1 MLPLTCG
8 EMNIGKNAGTADDE
22 IRCGQWVILPGIRA
36 AVAGGAE
43 SVEGYLCT
51 AEGEVFRHRFDLGSL
66 TEDERRIILAGS
78 LTGRALEE
86 KEGK

>member
-1 MLPLTCG
+1 M
-8 EMNIGKNAGTADDE
+8 
-22 IRCGQWVILPGIRA
+22 ILPGIRA
-36 AVAGGAE
+36 AVASGAE